1 MILKVAIKCYCEKNK
16 GGIIYEKSFVF
27 LRMIKTLLKNTDSL
41 LSKES

>member
-1 MILKVAIKCYCEKNK
+1 MVFL
-16 GGIIYEKSFVF
+16 IYEKSFVF